1 MVAVVA
7 MLLATGACASHPER
21 PATSPR
27 AQASPAAAKAQG
39 ATPTRAPAGVL
50 DGCQVLFA
58 NVARDTYGLVCGK
71 DLAFA
76 RRETTDAA
84 PEDRVAVQVSGL
96 TGLLSGDLETAPMH
110 KPLPIGGT
118 PRPAT
123 MMALFRE
130 PRHHDDKPTWLGV
143 ASGWRTGPHQVLVL
157 ACGGPRSAE
166 AGKRCGRLMGW
177 MATHP
182 KLPAGLPRAP
192 ANALPDAR
200 PWISEAALP
209 TPEGC
214 ARLRSDTRHLHL
226 RCPEADLVLTRIEPL
241 AGPPTPR
248 GLKAVMDALG
258 RSVVKQ
264 ARKQHATGATL
275 EVSTCTVGRGQGVC
289 GRVRF
294 DTQGQHVALDLAVGG
309 LFHGLTTVECFHSAG
324 DAALPAL
331 CAKVMS
337 LATPGAGP
345 TGQPTA
351 EAPPAHLLDGCH
363 RHPAAAGAVG
373 YDLDC
378 GPITASVATVSG
390 EQALD
395 PMVHAY
401 VERMARRYHGS
412 AEVGHI
418 RMPIAGHR
426 RDTTVVAVHTEAAPN
441 VDAWFGFVA
450 AWHTGDGRSVLDACG
465 GTGLKDDGSGP
476 DIGHRCKKLLEWM
489 AVHPAAP

>member
-1 MVAVVA
+1 M
-7 MLLATGACASHPER
+7 
-21 PATSPR
+21 
-27 AQASPAAAKAQG
+27 
-39 ATPTRAPAGVL
+39 
-50 DGCQVLFA
+50 
-58 NVARDTYGLVCGK
+58 ARDTYGLVCGK

-182 KLPAGLPRAP
+182 SSRRASPGRPRTPSPTPAPGSPRRPCRRPRAARASGRTP
-192 ANALPDAR
+192 ATSTCAAR
-200 PWISEAALP
+200 GRPGPHPNRAP
-209 TPEGC
+209 
-214 ARLRSDTRHLHL
+214 RR
-226 RCPEADLVLTRIEPL
+226 
-241 AGPPTPR
+241 PPTPR

-294 DTQGQHVALDLAVGG
+294 DTQGQHVALDLAV
-309 LFHGLTTVECFHSAG
+309 AG
-324 DAALPAL
+324 
-331 CAKVMS
+331 S
-337 LATPGAGP
+337 S
-345 TGQPTA
+345 TA
-351 EAPPAHLLDGCH
+351 
-363 RHPAAAGAVG
+363 
-373 YDLDC
+373 
-378 GPITASVATVSG
+378 
-390 EQALD
+390 
-395 PMVHAY
+395 
-401 VERMARRYHGS
+401 
-412 AEVGHI
+412 
-418 RMPIAGHR
+418 
-426 RDTTVVAVHTEAAPN
+426 
-441 VDAWFGFVA
+441 
-450 AWHTGDGRSVLDACG
+450 
-465 GTGLKDDGSGP
+465 
-476 DIGHRCKKLLEWM
+476 
-489 AVHPAAP
+489 